1 MARKGNELT
10 IHHLLCQHPETDTNL
25 RWSNDPTN
33 LVKLKENYHSAIH
46 TVFANKMIA
55 NQLLTCVDISEKAL
69 LPEVRDWLVETLT
82 QTIDPLDPTLRY
94 KEECIIK

>member
-10 IHHLLCQHPETDTNL
+10 THHLLCQNPETDTNFH
-25 RWSNDPTN
+25 WSNHPTN
-33 LVKLKENYHSAIH
+33 LVRLKENYHNAIH